1 MNFDKNTLEN
11 AINKLAEGGKIFSN
25 ERQFQLELAMQL
37 QRMNFEVEME
47 VVSSDK
53 GYEAFKTL
61 HKEEREKLYT
71 DIVVKQ
77 PNGKYIAIE
86 LKYKTPQKHY
96 MYKNNNGNSITF
108 AQGASD
114 LGSVLFWEDI
124 RRIESFADSTIRLN
138 FDDNKIVEKGYA
150 ILLTNEKDYWEG
162 KKCSDSLC
170 KEFFP
175 VDKQTK
181 SGDLH
186 WYVKVDKE
194 SNKRVSGRTKK
205 EKCNIVQVT
214 EENADEYKDYVNKDK
229 IVTKDVSPIKLKGS
243 YKCVW
248 NKYNVEIFNKE
259 EVPEFRYLL
268 LEVPF

>member
-1 MNFDKNTLEN
+1 
-11 AINKLAEGGKIFSN
+11 
-25 ERQFQLELAMQL
+25 MQL
-37 QRMNFEVEME
+37 QCMHFQVEME

-53 GYEAFKTL
+53 EYEVFKKL
-61 HKEEREKLYT
+61 SKEEREKLYT

-77 PNGKYIAIE
+77 PNGNYIAIE

-96 MYKNNNGNSITF
+96 MYKNKNGNAITF

-124 RRIESFADSTIRLN
+124 RRIEAFADSKIRLN

-150 ILLTNEKDYWEG
+150 ILLTNEKDYWQE
-162 KKCSDSLC
+162 KKHNDSLC

-175 VDKQTK
+175 LDNQTK
-181 SGDLH
+181 SHVLH

-214 EENADEYKDYVNKDK
+214 EENADEYKDYVDKDK

-248 NKYNVEIFNKE
+248 NDYNVEICNKE

-268 LEVPF
+268 LEVPFLK